1 MDLGFRTLVRVFL
14 LVGGLVFAATGGS
27 TVRVGFGVGAALLG
41 GFGLWWELRESST
54 DGG

>member
-1 MDLGFRTLVRVFL
+1 MDIGFRTLLRVFL
-14 LVGGLVFAATGGS
+14 LVDGLVFAGLAGS

-41 GFGLWWELRESST
+41 GFGLWWEWRESST